1 MADFL
6 LRFFLAED
14 MRAAVQ
20 GAGLDTKTY
29 AAVVAQRTI
38 YVILVLNNM
47 QEEPQWRITAPSM
60 ATGEYEEKKSRFIA
74 ALSFADSEE
83 AAVAFLE
90 QVRAANRTARHN
102 VYAYR
107 LREGNRERY
116 SDDGE
121 PAKTAGTPALE
132 VLQHSGL
139 TDLIVVVT
147 RYFGGVLLGTG
158 GLVRAYTTAT
168 ARALENAEVVTVRSV
183 VELSVTVDYSLYER
197 ASLLIDA
204 AGAKQAAPQFTDRVT
219 LCWQMPE
226 HTEGP
231 LLEQLRELTRGSA
244 QVTVSDPFY
253 APF

>member
-1 MADFL
+1 M
-6 LRFFLAED
+6 ED
-14 MRAAVQ
+14 
-20 GAGLDTKTY
+20 Y
-29 AAVVAQRTI
+29 RTI
-38 YVILVLNNM
+38 
-47 QEEPQWRITAPSM
+47 RGTAV
-60 ATGEYEEKKSRFIA
+60 GEYEEKKSRFIA
-74 ALSFADSEE
+74 QLSFADSEE

-139 TDLIVVVT
+139 TDLIVVIT
-147 RYFGGVLLGTG
+147 RYF

-183 VELSVTVDYSLYER
+183 VELRMTVDYSLYER

-204 AGAKQAAPQFTDRVT
+204 AGAKQAAPEFADRVT
-219 LCWQMPE
+219 LRWQMPE

-231 LLEQLRELTRGSA
+231 LLEQLRELTRGGA
-244 QVTVSDPFY
+244 EAAVSEPFY

>member
-1 MADFL
+1 MPDYKT
-6 LRFFLAED
+6 LRGTSTF
-14 MRAAVQ
+14 
-20 GAGLDTKTY
+20 T
-29 AAVVAQRTI
+29 
-38 YVILVLNNM
+38 
-47 QEEPQWRITAPSM
+47 
-60 ATGEYEEKKSRFIA
+60 YEEKRSRFIA
-74 ALSFADSEE
+74 TAAFADTEE
-83 AAVAFLE
+83 KALAVLNA
-90 QVRAANRTARHN
+90 VRAANRTARHN
-102 VYAYR
+102 VYAYVLQNGR
-107 LREGNRERY
+107 TRY

-121 PAKTAGTPALE
+121 PAKTAGTPVLE
-132 VLQHSGL
+132 TIGHAGVS
-139 TDLIVVVT
+139 DVIVVVT
-147 RYFGGVLLGTG
+147 RYFGGILLGTG

-183 VELSVTVDYSLYER
+183 VELQVTVDYSLYER